1 MLKKF
6 LMWQGAII
14 VILMLVAC
22 GNDDNNEEYE
32 GYEEVSIDLGEYL
45 EENRENLISRIA
57 TEGEEVR
64 IELDDEMNKFIFTI
78 LIDDIELDDENR
90 TIYSMAFDSS
100 FVHMEELFVG
110 LAEEIQDET
119 RRDYFA
125 IRVIF
130 VDVNE
135 EEISSQ
141 IFTTLTPEILDID
154 EEDVE

>member
-1 MLKKF
+1 MLKK
-6 LMWQGAII
+6 I
-14 VILMLVAC
+14 VIILLSILAFVLLLVTVFRS
-22 GNDDNNEEYE
+22 NEDGY
-32 GYEEVSIDLGEYL
+32 GYEEVYVDLGEFL
-45 EENRENLISRIA
+45 EENRENLITTIA

-64 IELDDEMNKFIFTI
+64 IALSDEMNKFIFTI
-78 LIDDIELDDENR
+78 LIDDIELNDENG
-90 TIYSMAFDSS
+90 TIYSFAFDSS

-110 LAEEIQDET
+110 LAESIRDAT

-154 EEDVE
+154 EEDVD